1 MDTFY
6 LRQISS
12 LEKVRL
18 RDPQI
23 EKELFSKKVFRGE
36 RFSYQV
42 AVWDASDY
50 LAELRVQV
58 ESPLQDYIKAYVVSN
73 VPMDFPTYK
82 GCTDEDYITKEPGL
96 MPDLLVPLEERN
108 GILDVYEGA
117 ACSVWIRL
125 DLPADYPVGDYPI
138 TVRMEKISAEES
150 TSNGPG
156 PEERETHEKTMTV
169 SVLPVAL
176 PEQKLIFTQ
185 WFHTDCIATAYDV
198 EIFSEKHWE
207 LIDKYMQCAVE
218 TGINMLLMPVFTPP
232 LDTMYGIYR
241 PCVQLV
247 DIVKN
252 GDRYEF
258 NFDKVRRW
266 ISLCK
271 KNGIKYYETS
281 HLFSQW
287 GMKFT
292 PNIMVEENG
301 KKDYYFKWGV
311 PSNSPEY
318 EAFLGQL
325 IPALFAVLRDEGIE
339 QNTFFHISDEPGG
352 THVAT
357 YERISAMLKPLLGSS
372 KRMDALSH
380 YEFYERGLLDIPVA
394 STNRIGPFLE
404 HKIENQWAYYCCSQ
418 FNKVGNRF
426 LAMPSYRNRILG
438 LQLYKYNIKG
448 FLQWGFNFYYSRC
461 SMYPINPFLTTS
473 ADVSFPSGDPF
484 TVYPGK
490 RGPQFS
496 LRAMVFYDA
505 LQDIAVC
512 RLLEE
517 KIGHDAV
524 VAFIEQEAGMALEFD
539 EYPRNAD
546 FLLNLREKMIDM
558 IMSAK

>member
-1 MDTFY
+1 MDSFI

-36 RFSYQV
+36 RFNYQV
-42 AVWDASDY
+42 AVWDNSDY
-50 LAELRVQV
+50 LAELRVKV
-58 ESPLQDYIKAYVVSN
+58 TSPLQDHIKAYVVSN
-73 VPMDFPTYK
+73 VPMDFPTYA
-82 GCTDEDYITKEPGL
+82 GCQDDDYITKEPGL
-96 MPDLLVPLEERN
+96 MPDLLIPLEERN
-108 GILDVYEGA
+108 GILDIYNGA

-125 DLPADYPVGDYPI
+125 DIPEDFPAGEYPI
-138 TVRMEKISAEES
+138 TVAMEKISAEES
-150 TSNGPG
+150 SSNGPG
-156 PEERETHEKTMTV
+156 PEERESHEKTMTV
-169 SVLPVAL
+169 KVLPISL
-176 PEQKLIFTQ
+176 PKQKLIFTQ
-185 WFHTDCIATAYDV
+185 WFHTDCIATAHDV
-198 EIFSEKHWE
+198 EVYSEKHWD

-218 TGINMLLMPVFTPP
+218 TGINMLLMPIITPP

-247 DIVKN
+247 DIVKD
-252 GDRYEF
+252 GSTYQF

-271 KNGIKYYETS
+271 KNGIAYYETS

-311 PSNSPEY
+311 PSDSPEY

-325 IPALFAVLRDEGIE
+325 IPALFDVLREEGIE

-352 THVAT
+352 SHVAT
-357 YERISAMLKPLLGSS
+357 YERISKMLKPLLGSS

-380 YEFYERGLLDIPVA
+380 YEFYEKGLLDIPVA
-394 STNRIGPFLE
+394 STNQIRPFLE
-404 HKIENQWAYYCCSQ
+404 QKIENQWAYYCCSQ
-418 FNKVGNRF
+418 FSKVGNRF
-426 LAMPSYRNRILG
+426 MAMPSYRNRVLG
-438 LQLYKYNIKG
+438 LQLYKYNIQG
-448 FLQWGFNFYYSRC
+448 FLQWGFNFYNSRC

-490 RGPQFS
+490 KGPQLS
-496 LRAMVFYDA
+496 LRALVFYDA

-517 KIGHDAV
+517 KLGHDAV
-524 VAFIEQEAGMALEFD
+524 VELIEKEAGMSIEFD
-539 EYPRNAD
+539 EYPRNSD
-546 FLLNLREKMIDM
+546 FLLNLREKITDL
-558 IMSAK
+558 IAEA

>member
-1 MDTFY
+1 MDSFI
-6 LRQISS
+6 LRQFSS

-36 RFSYQV
+36 RFNYQV
-42 AVWDASDY
+42 GVWDNSDY
-50 LAELRVQV
+50 LAELRVKV
-58 ESPLQDYIKAYVVSN
+58 TSPLQDHIKAYVVSN
-73 VPMDFPTYK
+73 VPMDFPTYA
-82 GCTDEDYITKEPGL
+82 GCQDDDYITKEPGL
-96 MPDLLVPLEERN
+96 MPDLLIPLEERN
-108 GILDVYEGA
+108 GILDIYNGA

-125 DLPADYPVGDYPI
+125 DIPENFPAGEYPI
-138 TVRMEKISAEES
+138 TVAMEKISAEES
-150 TSNGPG
+150 TSKGPG
-156 PEERETHEKTMTV
+156 PEERENHEKTMTV
-169 SVLPVAL
+169 KVLPVSL
-176 PEQKLIFTQ
+176 PKQKLIFTQ

-198 EIFSEKHWE
+198 EIYSEQHWD
-207 LIDKYMQCAVE
+207 LIDNFMQCAAE
-218 TGINMLLMPVFTPP
+218 TGINMLLMPVITPP

-247 DIVKN
+247 DIVKD
-252 GDRYEF
+252 GSTYHF

-271 KNGIKYYETS
+271 KNGIAYYETS

-311 PSNSPEY
+311 PSDSPEY
-318 EAFLGQL
+318 EAFLAQL
-325 IPALFAVLRDEGIE
+325 IPALFDVLREEGIE

-352 THVAT
+352 SHVAT
-357 YERISAMLKPLLGSS
+357 YERISKMLKPLLGSS

-380 YEFYERGLLDIPVA
+380 YEFYEKGLLDIPVA
-394 STNRIGPFLE
+394 STNQIRPFLD

-418 FNKVGNRF
+418 FSKVGNRF
-426 LAMPSYRNRILG
+426 MAMPSYRNRILG
-438 LQLYKYNIKG
+438 LQLYKYNIQG
-448 FLQWGFNFYYSRC
+448 FLQWGFNFYNSRC

-490 RGPQFS
+490 KGPQLS
-496 LRAMVFYDA
+496 LRALVFYDA
-505 LQDIAVC
+505 LQDIGVC

-517 KIGHDAV
+517 KLGHDAV
-524 VAFIEQEAGMALEFD
+524 VELIEKEAGMSIEFD
-539 EYPRNAD
+539 EYPRNSD
-546 FLLNLREKMIDM
+546 FLLNLREKMTDLI
-558 IMSAK
+558 AEA